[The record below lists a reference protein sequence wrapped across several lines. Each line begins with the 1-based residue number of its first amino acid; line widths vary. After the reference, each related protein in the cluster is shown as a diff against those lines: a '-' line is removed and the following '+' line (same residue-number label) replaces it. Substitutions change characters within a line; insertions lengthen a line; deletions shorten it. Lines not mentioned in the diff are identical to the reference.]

1 MNSIFFFAKK
11 MYSYTGKILFFT
23 HIGVVLSSL
32 LDGLGVLLLVPMISA
47 TKILDL
53 NYGSTILQKIFHPLT
68 LIPQSII
75 LPAILFIYVMLVIG
89 QSQMQR
95 ILNVHNS
102 KITQGFSRRLR
113 NEIYLSMLQAD
124 WDFFLKRRKSDFI
137 NLITTEV
144 SRVIVGTSTFMQLLS
159 TLLFTFIQICIALWL
174 SGKITIFVL
183 LSGIFIMIFAKKF
196 LKEAKILGR
205 QTSEYARSYLAGI
218 TDHFNGIKDIKGNTL
233 EESRL
238 EWFNSITEKMANELV
253 EYAELKYNSQVF
265 YKSASAILVSLSIFF
280 SINLFPS
287 QPTQLILIL
296 LIFSRLWPKFIE
308 IQSNMEQIASSIPAF
323 KNVLR
328 FQNDCDQAREILNFF
343 KSKDIVPLQLKQKIE
358 CRNVNFSYSQGE
370 IDYSLKGINLE
381 IYANQMTAIVG
392 KSGAGKSTLIDLL
405 IGLLKPVSGQILL
418 DGKPLSNDKIVQL
431 RQTTSYVPQDPFLF
445 NATIKENL
453 LIINPKATENEI
465 WEALELAAAK
475 DFVLRLP
482 SGLNTLIGDRG
493 IKLSGGERQ
502 RLVLARAVLR
512 KPSLLILDEATSA
525 LDTENESKIQD
536 AIEQLK
542 GKMTIIVIAHRLS
555 TIRNAD
561 QVVVLDKGEIIQQ
574 GQFSQL
580 AKEKRGMFSRLLK
593 KQMDVSV

>member
-1 MNSIFFFAKK
+1 MNSIIYFTKK
-11 MYSYTGKILFFT
+11 MYSYTGNILYFN
-23 HIGVVLSSL
+23 HIAVVLNSL

-47 TKILDL
+47 TKIVDL
-53 NYGSTILQKIFHPLT
+53 NYGSTTLNRVFQPLN
-68 LIPQSII
+68 LIPQSIT
-75 LPAILFIYVMLVIG
+75 LPVLLLTYVMLVIG

-95 ILNVHNS
+95 NLNVRNS
-102 KITQGFSRRLR
+102 KITQKFSRRLR

-144 SRVIVGTSTFMQLLS
+144 SRVIVGTSTFIQLLS

-183 LSGIFIMIFAKKF
+183 LSGIFIMFFAKKF
-196 LKEAKILGR
+196 LKQAKSLGR

-238 EWFNSITEKMANELV
+238 EWFNAITEKMANELV

-265 YKSASAILVSLSIFF
+265 YKSASAILISVSIFF
-280 SINLFPS
+280 SIKLFPT
-287 QPTQLILIL
+287 QPTQLLLIL

-308 IQSNMEQIASSIPAF
+308 IQSNLEQIASSIPAF
-323 KNVLR
+323 KYVIR
-328 FQNDCDQAREILNFF
+328 FQNDCDQAREIVDFL
-343 KSKDIVPLQLKQKIE
+343 KSKDIAPLQLKQKIE
-358 CRNVNFSYSQGE
+358 CRHVNFSYFQGQT
-370 IDYSLKGINLE
+370 DYSLKDINLD

-405 IGLLKPVSGQILL
+405 NGLLRPSSGEILF
-418 DGKPLSNDKIVQL
+418 DGKSFSNDELLAL
-431 RQTTSYVPQDPFLF
+431 RRATSYVSQDPFLF
-445 NATIKENL
+445 NATIRENL
-453 LIINPKATENEI
+453 LIINPNAAEKEI

-482 SGLNTLIGDRG
+482 NGIDTLIGDRG
-493 IKLSGGERQ
+493 IRLSGGERQ

-512 KPSLLILDEATSA
+512 RPSLLILDEATSA
-525 LDTENESKIQD
+525 LDTENEFKIQE

-561 QVVVLDKGEIIQQ
+561 QVVVLDQGEIIQQ
-574 GQFSQL
+574 GEFNQL
-580 AKEKRGMFSRLLK
+580 ANEQRGMFSRLLK
-593 KQMDVSV
+593 KQMEVSV